1 MVSACFTQ
9 NSTNATKMVTRE
21 HFQEKEENNV
31 MIISSTKNNIP
42 VELYSLIWWIL
53 VASEEELQT
62 EVDYL
67 SEYK

>member
-1 MVSACFTQ
+1 M
-9 NSTNATKMVTRE
+9 
-21 HFQEKEENNV
+21 

-53 VASEEELQT
+53 VGSEEELQT

-67 SEYK
+67 SDPPPPFPFVQSGRFSGLRTPKLSRYT

>member
-1 MVSACFTQ
+1 M
-9 NSTNATKMVTRE
+9 
-21 HFQEKEENNV
+21 

-53 VASEEELQT
+53 VGSEEELQT

-67 SEYK
+67 SDPPPPSHSFSLGGSLV